1 MATRSLITGGA
12 GFIGSHLAEWC
23 KARGHELIILDNLA
37 TGHRGNVAHLLDGQ
51 CQLIQADVGRALAD
65 NADLLEGVDRIFHL
79 AAAVGVRVAVEDPLH
94 TIANNV
100 TETATLLEH
109 AARRGIPV
117 LFTSSSEVYGRT
129 HQLPMVEDQDLVLG
143 APQSTR
149 WSYALSKATGEQ
161 LALAYHRQKN
171 LPVVIVRLFNIIGPR
186 QRGRYGMVVP
196 RFVQWAVD
204 EQDLQVF
211 GDGTQ
216 TRTFC
221 DVRDAADA
229 IGRLMED
236 AAHHGRIFNLGS
248 DSELTINQL
257 ADQVIALSRSNS
269 KKRLIPYDK
278 AYKGTYDDPP
288 RRVPDLTSIRRAL
301 DFAPRYDLTRT
312 LTDLIELAGAGGNL
326 QTATGSS

>member
-1 MATRSLITGGA
+1 MATRTLITGGA
-12 GFIGSHLAEWC
+12 GFIGSHLAELC
-23 KARGHELIILDNLA
+23 KARGHELVILDNLA
-37 TGHRGNVAHLLDGQ
+37 TGRRNNVAHLLEGQ
-51 CQLIQADVGRALAD
+51 CQFIQADVGQALSE
-65 NADLLEGVDRIFHL
+65 NPNLLNGVDQIFHL

-100 TETATLLEH
+100 SETAVVLEH
-109 AARRGIPV
+109 AARHGIPV

-129 HQLPMVEDQDLVLG
+129 DQLPMAEDQNLVLG
-143 APQSTR
+143 GPESTR

-196 RFVQWAVD
+196 RFIQWAVD
-204 EQDLQVF
+204 DQDLQVF

-221 DVRDAADA
+221 DVRDAVTA
-229 IGRLMED
+229 IVHLIED
-236 AAHHGRIFNLGS
+236 PAQHGKVFNLGS
-248 DSELTINQL
+248 DRELTISQL

-269 KKRLIPYDK
+269 KKRLIPYDQ
-278 AYKGTYDDPP
+278 AYQGPYDDPP
-288 RRVPDLTSIRRAL
+288 RRVPDLSRIRRAL
-301 DFAPRYDLTRT
+301 DFAPQYDLTQT

-326 QTATGSS
+326 QTATDTS